1 MFMLSWL
8 NEHLCQTEKINVYV
22 KLIKWM
28 FISCWADE
36 TNLYVDWWADKA
48 NVYVQFIRLIF
59 ILSWLN

>member
-1 MFMLSWL
+1 MSNWKNKCL
-8 NEHLCQTEKINVYV
+8 NV

-36 TNLYVDWWADKA
+36 TNLYVELWADKA
-48 NVYVQFIRLIF
+48 NVYVQLIRLIF